1 MELEV
6 TGFYGGGGGIW
17 CVWGHGDKKI
27 LGLALGLHSYA
38 ILFKHRLYHSTW
50 DFLWVQDT
58 EHKETN
64 RLPLNTSIM
73 LVVEILK
80 QINNVNLDCI
90 IVTELAGSNRNTGP
104 VK

>member
-1 MELEV
+1 M
-6 TGFYGGGGGIW
+6 
-17 CVWGHGDKKI
+17 
-27 LGLALGLHSYA
+27 
-38 ILFKHRLYHSTW
+38 
-50 DFLWVQDT
+50 WVQDT
-58 EHKETN
+58 EHEETN